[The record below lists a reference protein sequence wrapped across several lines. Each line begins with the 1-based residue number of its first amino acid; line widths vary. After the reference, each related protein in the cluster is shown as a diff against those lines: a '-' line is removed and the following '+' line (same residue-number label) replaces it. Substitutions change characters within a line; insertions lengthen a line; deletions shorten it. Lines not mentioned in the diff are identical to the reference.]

1 MSYKNKYKLNK
12 EHDKNIQA
20 RTFNM
25 EKDSPFLHYQTD
37 DLLFR
42 ELNVICS
49 YSDEIDIGT
58 PCHLYV
64 LKSDFRDFR
73 QIFSKK
79 IGVDEKTVS
88 NHLKHLIE
96 KKMVIEF
103 STIYNGQRKK
113 CLGIPDVPEDITSI
127 TIPLAKIKNFPLQE
141 KHSFRIYL
149 YLLNKYRNN
158 EINFTYKEIASAM
171 GYEATNR
178 GTTTDKIS
186 IVLQKLQQEKI
197 MEWTEFYRM
206 YNNHPIPYKKIL
218 SADLS
223 EVRTK
228 NFKKEM
234 VEKAKAQDN
243 NKEEEENKKIQ
254 PKLTKGFYL
263 YKYEDINKEIV
274 YIGQTTSLAQRVRQ
288 HTHDKLQKFF
298 GTIYYVKCGS
308 KEEMDFLEKVLI
320 NYYKPKFNIIHKE
333 RKDLM
338 VNLINLD
345 LNWQFYKEV

>member
-1 MSYKNKYKLNK
+1 MYKNKYKLNK

-25 EKDSPFLHYQTD
+25 EKDSPFLHHQTD
-37 DLLFR
+37 DLLFGA
-42 ELNVICS
+42 LNAICS
-49 YSDEIDIGT
+49 YSDEIDIGI

-64 LKSDFRDFR
+64 LKSDFREFR
-73 QIFSKK
+73 QMFSKK
-79 IGVDEKTVS
+79 IKVNERTIDKRL
-88 NHLKHLIE
+88 HDLIE
-96 KKMVIEF
+96 KEMIVEF
-103 STIYNGQRKK
+103 STIYNGKEKK
-113 CLGIPDVPEDITSI
+113 CLGIPDVPKSSSSI
-127 TIPLAKIKNFPLQE
+127 TIPLSKIKNFPLQE
-141 KHSFRIYL
+141 KHSFRTYL
-149 YLLNKYRNN
+149 YLLNKYRND
-158 EINFTYKEIASAM
+158 EKNFTYKEIASVI
-171 GYEATNR
+171 GYVDTDQS
-178 GTTTDKIS
+178 TTINKIS
-186 IVLQKLQQEKI
+186 TVLQKLQQEKI
-197 MEWTEFYRM
+197 ISWVEFYLV
-206 YNNHPIPYKKIL
+206 YNNHPIPYKKIT

-243 NKEEEENKKIQ
+243 NKEEEKNKKIQ

-274 YIGQTTSLAQRVRQ
+274 YIGQTISLAQRVRQ

-308 KEEMDFLEKVLI
+308 KEEMDFLEKILI
-320 NYYKPKFNIIHKE
+320 NYYKPKFNVIHRE

-338 VNLINLD
+338 VNLVDPNLD
-345 LNWQFYKEV
+345 WQFYKEV

>member
-1 MSYKNKYKLNK
+1 MLYKNKHKLNK

-37 DLLFR
+37 DLLFGA
-42 ELNVICS
+42 LNAICS
-49 YSDEIDIGT
+49 YSDEIDIGI

-103 STIYNGQRKK
+103 STIYNGQRIK

-171 GYEATNR
+171 GYEATGK
-178 GTTTDKIS
+178 GTTIDKIS

-197 MEWTEFYRM
+197 MSWTEFYRM

-223 EVRTK
+223 KIKTK
-228 NFKKEM
+228 NFKKES
-234 VEKAKAQDN
+234 VKKFNNQDN
-243 NKEEEENKKIQ
+243 KEEENKKNY
-254 PKLTKGFYL
+254 TKT
-263 YKYEDINKEIV
+263 YKRFL
-274 YIGQTTSLAQRVRQ
+274 SL
-288 HTHDKLQKFF
+288 
-298 GTIYYVKCGS
+298 
-308 KEEMDFLEKVLI
+308 
-320 NYYKPKFNIIHKE
+320 
-333 RKDLM
+333 
-338 VNLINLD
+338 
-345 LNWQFYKEV
+345 

>member
-1 MSYKNKYKLNK
+1 MLYKNKYKLNK

-37 DLLFR
+37 DLLFGA
-42 ELNVICS
+42 LNAICS
-49 YSDEIDIGT
+49 YSDEIDIGI

-103 STIYNGQRKK
+103 STIYNGKEKK
-113 CLGIPDVPEDITSI
+113 CFGVPDIPEDITSI

-171 GYEATNR
+171 GYEATHS
-178 GTTTDKIS
+178 GAITDKIS

-206 YNNHPIPYKKIL
+206 YNNRPIPYKKII

-223 EVRTK
+223 EIRTK
-228 NFKKEM
+228 NFKKES
-234 VEKAKAQDN
+234 VKKFNNQDN
-243 NKEEEENKKIQ
+243 KEGENKKTT

-263 YKYEDINKEIV
+263 YKYETLNKEIV
-274 YIGQTTSLAQRVRQ
+274 YIGQTI
-288 HTHDKLQKFF
+288 FF
-298 GTIYYVKCGS
+298 C
-308 KEEMDFLEKVLI
+308 
-320 NYYKPKFNIIHKE
+320 HKE
-333 RKDLM
+333 FDNILKT
-338 VNLINLD
+338 N
-345 LNWQFYKEV
+345 YKIFLT

>member
-1 MSYKNKYKLNK
+1 MLYKNKYKLNK

-103 STIYNGQRKK
+103 STIYNGKEKK
-113 CLGIPDVPEDITSI
+113 CLGVPDVPEDITSI

-178 GTTTDKIS
+178 GTTTDKIFT
-186 IVLQKLQQEKI
+186 VLQKLQQEKI

-223 EVRTK
+223 EIKTK
-228 NFKKEM
+228 NFKKES
-234 VEKAKAQDN
+234 VKKFNNQDN
-243 NKEEEENKKIQ
+243 KEEENKKTT

-263 YKYEDINKEIV
+263 YKYENLNKEII
-274 YIGQTTSLAQRVRQ
+274 YIGQTISLSQRIRQ
-288 HTHDKLQKFF
+288 HTQDKLQNFS
-298 GTIYYVKCGS
+298 GIIYYVECGS

-338 VNLINLD
+338 VNLINPD